1 MQRSKIKVGSDYAA
15 SDRRD
20 WTHYPIKAVQV
31 LDVGFWRHLSNW
43 DKEGRAAAPDTV
55 HEPHRPSIEKIEVP
69 GHIRRGESGFSR
81 DRNTVLVRPFTE
93 AEDGTRTYGKPY
105 TEATRSLV
113 APLAEAQERREQY
126 RIQNNAEMQA
136 AREKREQRAAEEK
149 QFNERLAAF
158 GAGPVE
164 RNYYSGD
171 RFILDAAT
179 LNTLLTL
186 AEEGQEVRRL
196 QAQAEAFLVE
206 PEMVKGL
213 VKRPRS

>member
-20 WTHYPIKAVQV
+20 WTHYNIKAVQV

-43 DKEGRAAAPDTV
+43 DTEGRAAAPATV
-55 HEPHRPSIEKIEVP
+55 QDPDLNNPAIEVP

-81 DRNTVLVRPFTE
+81 NRNTVLVRPFTE

-113 APLAEAQERREQY
+113 APLAEAREKREQY
-126 RIQNNAEMQA
+126 RIQNNAEIQA
-136 AREKREQRAAEEK
+136 AREKREQRAAEEA
-149 QFNERLAAF
+149 QFNERLAKF
-158 GAGPVE
+158 GAGAVE

-179 LNTLLTL
+179 LNMLLTL
-186 AEEGQEVRRL
+186 AERSV
-196 QAQAEAFLVE
+196 EAPREFE
-206 PEMVKGL
+206 PE
-213 VKRPRS
+213 S

>member
-55 HEPHRPSIEKIEVP
+55 HEPHRPAIEKIEVP

-113 APLAEAQERREQY
+113 APLAEAKEKREQY

-136 AREKREQRAAEEK
+136 AREKREQRAAEGA
-149 QFNERLAAF
+149 QFNERLATF
-158 GAGPVE
+158 GAGAVE

-171 RFILDAAT
+171 RFVLDAAT
-179 LNTLLTL
+179 VEMLLTL
-186 AEEGQEVRRL
+186 AERGRVAEER
-196 QAQAEAFLVE
+196 QARVLALDETDDCGHCPHCPVA
-206 PEMVKGL
+206 
-213 VKRPRS
+213 